1 MNEHAATAM
10 LPGRATVLPEA
21 LARALEPVLEE
32 LSRGGEV
39 IQGIRV
45 GPCQPAAAFLDIEDV
60 RLRVA
65 QNQRGQPL
73 PGQSALVERLRAL
86 PPEQSLTYMI
96 LETATRQAKC
106 YVDAGGQQLHGVLW
120 LPASVRGAE

>member
-1 MNEHAATAM
+1 MNENTATGL
-10 LPGRATVLPEA
+10 LPGRVNALPEA
-21 LARALEPVLEE
+21 LARAVEPVSEE
-32 LSRGGEV
+32 LSRGGEMV
-39 IQGIRV
+39 EGIRV

-65 QNQRGQPL
+65 QDQRGQPL

-86 PPEQSLTYMI
+86 PPEQLLTYVI